1 MNFRKIHIVILLL
14 ITTIGCNNIDSISKK
29 ENQKYIIQKANSK
42 PRIDSLTGKS
52 IQFIRE
58 FYFDYNIILI
68 DTLSSS
74 YFHKKRFYCL
84 TGNDIWNNSLP
95 IFRNLRPEYFE
106 KAETIEMVL
115 KRILEND
122 EKIQRVYLISNK
134 DTISD
139 TRYFELKQDLTE
151 NGINVSTRVITE
163 EERVIMTA
171 ILEKKKYN
179 PDEINWEKTLN
190 VYTAIEDS
198 IDIVD
203 DIELD
208 YDIE

>member
-1 MNFRKIHIVILLL
+1 M
-14 ITTIGCNNIDSISKK
+14 SKK
-29 ENQKYIIQKANSK
+29 ENQKYIIKKANSK
-42 PRIDSLTGKS
+42 PRIDSLTGKP

-84 TGNDIWNNSLP
+84 TSNDIWNNSLP
-95 IFRNLRPEYFE
+95 IFRNLKPEYFE
-106 KAETIEMVL
+106 KAETVEMVL

-122 EKIQRVYLISNK
+122 EKVESVYLISNK

-139 TRYFELKQDLTE
+139 TRYFKLKQDLTE

-163 EERVIMTA
+163 EERVIITS
-171 ILEKKKYN
+171 ILEKRKYN

-203 DIELD
+203 DIKID

>member
-1 MNFRKIHIVILLL
+1 MNFRKIHIVILLFI
-14 ITTIGCNNIDSISKK
+14 ITFGCNNIDSMSKK
-29 ENQKYIIQKANSK
+29 ENQKYIIKKANSK
-42 PRIDSLTGKS
+42 PRIDSLTGKP

-84 TGNDIWNNSLP
+84 TSNDIWNNSLP
-95 IFRNLRPEYFE
+95 IFRNLKPEYFE
-106 KAETIEMVL
+106 KAETVEMVL

-122 EKIQRVYLISNK
+122 EKVESVYLISNK

-139 TRYFELKQDLTE
+139 TRYFKLKQDLTE

-163 EERVIMTA
+163 EERVIITS
-171 ILEKKKYN
+171 ILEKRKYN

-203 DIELD
+203 DIKID